1 MEFPKWNFLS
11 EIQQFGKKETTKIFP
26 CSGSQGTA
34 YSQEMFVMPLDSY
47 NITVSYRSPGSFS
60 LVLSGKL
67 KKPMLSVEQIR
78 SRWFQP
84 I

>member
-1 MEFPKWNFLS
+1 MNWLCNTELYNQTNGTSYRKYNNL
-11 EIQQFGKKETTKIFP
+11 EKKETTEIFP

-60 LVLSGKL
+60 LVLSEKT
-67 KKPMLSVEQIR
+67 
-78 SRWFQP
+78 
-84 I
+84 